1 MHKTEIAMIFK
12 FLILSDEVDNFKREI
27 KIDADATFLDF
38 YNVIIDST
46 GFSNKEMASFFLC
59 DNKWRKKQEITLL
72 EMDTYSDEDS
82 YIMEECILSDYL
94 EDEKQKLMFVFDY
107 FNERALFIELSELIP
122 GKNLKS
128 PVCTLSLGEAPKQ
141 IANIE
146 EMKAD
151 TISLDMG
158 ESFYGD
164 ESFELDELDR
174 EGFDGLDD
182 TPVEPDT
189 SDLY

>member
-1 MHKTEIAMIFK
+1 MIFK

-38 YNVIIDST
+38 YNAIIEAT
-46 GFSNKEMASFFLC
+46 RFSNKEMASFFLC
-59 DNKWRKKQEITLL
+59 DDKWRKKQEITLV

-82 YIMEECILSDYL
+82 YIMEECVLGDYL

-122 GKNLKS
+122 GKNLKN
-128 PVCTLSLGEAPKQ
+128 PVCTLSMGEAPEQ
-141 IANIE
+141 IVNIE
-146 EMKAD
+146 DLKTD
-151 TISLDMG
+151 TVSLDTG
-158 ESFYGD
+158 ETFYGD

-174 EGFDGLDD
+174 EGFEGLDD
-182 TPVEPDT
+182 TLPEPDT
-189 SDLY
+189 NDLY

>member
-38 YNVIIDST
+38 YNAIIDCT

-59 DNKWRKKQEITLL
+59 DNKWRKKQEITLV

-141 IANIE
+141 IADIE
-146 EMKAD
+146 VMKAD
-151 TISLDMG
+151 SVSLDIG
-158 ESFYGD
+158 ETFYGD

-174 EGFDGLDD
+174 EGFEGLDD
-182 TPVEPDT
+182 APAEPDT
-189 SDLY
+189 NDLY